1 MKSRL
6 DLLVSDV
13 VALFLHHLWNDGACS
28 VYRNRPKLGEFFFQ
42 LQMKKE
48 FLISMAIVVIIE
60 LILACVLFCFFFL
73 NIISTRVY

>member
-48 FLISMAIVVIIE
+48 FLVSMAIVVIIE
-60 LILACVLFCFFFL
+60 LIIVCVLKKKK
-73 NIISTRVY
+73 NIVSTRVY